1 MIYAIVDQSDLV
13 VNIIFW
19 DGESQWAPPE
29 NCIAVQLP
37 SDSLVTINWSYI
49 DGEFIPPQ

>member
-1 MIYAIVDQSDLV
+1 MIYAIINQSGFV

-29 NCIAVQLP
+29 DCIAVQLA
-37 SDSLVTINWSYI
+37 SDSLATIDWSYV